1 LRRFAPLSA
10 LLALSLAA
18 CEPPPPPLP
27 GTVAPGG
34 VVVSTVNGNAVTQD
48 MVDATLK
55 QLPENLRQQLETS
68 GQLSQV
74 KEQVVI
80 GELLYREAL
89 KAKLH
94 ESSDTKLSLALVQR
108 NALADAQLAKIVEQ
122 RADAA
127 RIQKWY
133 DDHAVQYKRVQA
145 KVRLIALPSVE
156 AAAEVKAALDA
167 GGDFAKLAAEKSQ
180 DARSKDKGGEIGWVS
195 ERDMPPQFGGPVF
208 AAPQGGVVGPIEAGG
223 SQLFF
228 KIDEKRDAVPLDEV
242 KDEIKEQL
250 RQEVIQEYIEELK
263 KGATIVDG
271 AGGATVTS
279 PPAGGA
285 VAPGAPAA
293 PAAPAA
299 GAPAAPAAP
308 AAH

>member
-1 LRRFAPLSA
+1 MRRFAPLSA

-18 CEPPPPPLP
+18 CEPPPPPIP
-27 GTVAPGG
+27 GAVPPGG

-55 QLPENLRQQLETS
+55 QLPENLRQQLEAG
-68 GQLSQV
+68 GQLGQV

-94 ESSDTKLSLALVQR
+94 EGADTKLSLALVQR
-108 NALADAQLAKIVEQ
+108 NALADAQLAKVVDQ
-122 RADAA
+122 RADGA
-127 RIQKWY
+127 RVQKWY
-133 DDHAVQYKRVQA
+133 DDHAVQYKRTQA
-145 KVRLIALPSVE
+145 KVRLIALPSAE
-156 AAAEVKAALDA
+156 AGAEVKAALDA

-208 AAPQGGVVGPIEAGG
+208 AATAGSVVGPIEAGG
-223 SQLFF
+223 SQLIF
-228 KIDEKRDAVPLDEV
+228 KVDEKRDAVPLDEV

-250 RQEVIQEYIEELK
+250 RQEIIQEYIEELK

-271 AGGATVTS
+271 AGGATVTA
-279 PPAGGA
+279 PPAGGE
-285 VAPGAPAA
+285 APAA
-293 PAAPAA
+293 PD
-299 GAPAAPAAP
+299 APAAPAAP